1 MMRSLFAGV
10 SGLRNHQTRMDVIGN
25 NVANVNTLAF
35 KSGRVTFQESFAQ
48 TLSGAVAPGNG
59 TGGINA
65 KQVGL
70 GSQVG
75 SIDTLFTQGNIENTG
90 ISTDL
95 AIRGDSFFVVSDGAR
110 QFYTRA
116 GNFQLDADGRLVNPT
131 TGFVLQGRMAGSD
144 GVLVDS
150 VRDIQLPFGQ
160 KTPAAASRGA
170 VLGGNLDSG
179 AATGTVEETSIIVY
193 DSLGAKHDL
202 KVQFTKTATPNQW
215 NWSVDTS
222 TLTPAEAATV
232 TGGTGVLNFNNDGT
246 LNGSTSTFAPIAFQ
260 PAGGAAAMA
269 INLTGGTGLNAISQF
284 AGRTTAILASQ
295 DGYAAGTLADFQI
308 DTSGTISGSFTNG
321 VTVTLGQIAL
331 ADFNNP
337 GGLERAGDNMWGQS
351 PNSGEALVGFARE
364 GSTSLISS
372 GALEAS
378 NVDLAQEFTNMI
390 VAQRGFQ
397 ANGRVITTADEM
409 LQDVVQLKR

>member
-10 SGLRNHQTRMDVIGN
+10 SGLKNHQTRMDVIGN

-35 KSGRVTFQESFAQ
+35 KSSRVTFQEAFSQ
-48 TLSGAVAPGNG
+48 TLSGAVAPSGLI
-59 TGGINA
+59 GGVNA

-75 SIDTLFTQGNIENTG
+75 SIDTLFTQGNVESTG

-116 GNFQLDADGRLVNPT
+116 GNFQPDAGGRLVNPT
-131 TGFVLQGRMAGSD
+131 TGYVLQGRMAQD

-150 VRDIQLPFGQ
+150 ITDIQLPFGQ
-160 KTPAAASRGA
+160 KTPASATTGA

-179 AATGTVEETSIIVY
+179 AATGTTAETSIIVY

-202 KVQFTKTATPNQW
+202 KITFTKSAPANQW
-215 NWSVDTS
+215 NWAVDTS
-222 TLTPAEAATV
+222 TMTAAEAASL
-232 TGGTGVLNFNNDGT
+232 TGGAGVLNFNNDGT
-246 LNGSTSTFAPIAFQ
+246 LNTTTSTFPAIAFQ
-260 PAGGAAAMA
+260 PAGGAAAMSVS
-269 INLTGGTGLNAISQF
+269 LTGGTGLNAISQF
-284 AGRTTAILASQ
+284 SGRTTAILANQ
-295 DGYAAGTLADFQI
+295 DGYTAGTLADFQI
-308 DTSGTISGSFTNG
+308 DTSGVITGSFTNG

-337 GGLERAGDNMWGQS
+337 GGLERSGDNMWGTS

>member
-10 SGLRNHQTRMDVIGN
+10 SGLKNHQTRMDVIGN

-35 KSGRVTFQESFAQ
+35 KSGRVTFQEAFSQ

-59 TGGINA
+59 IGGVNA

-75 SIDTLFTQGNIENTG
+75 SIDTLFTQGNIESTG

-131 TGFVLQGRMAGSD
+131 TGFKLQGRMAQD

-150 VRDIQLPFGQ
+150 ITDIQLPFGQ
-160 KTPAAASRGA
+160 KTPASASTGS

-202 KVQFTKTATPNQW
+202 KVNFTKTATPNQW
-215 NWSVDTS
+215 NWAVDTS
-222 TLTPAEAATV
+222 TLTPAEAASV
-232 TGGTGVLNFNNDGT
+232 T
-246 LNGSTSTFAPIAFQ
+246 
-260 PAGGAAAMA
+260 
-269 INLTGGTGLNAISQF
+269 
-284 AGRTTAILASQ
+284 
-295 DGYAAGTLADFQI
+295 
-308 DTSGTISGSFTNG
+308 
-321 VTVTLGQIAL
+321 
-331 ADFNNP
+331 
-337 GGLERAGDNMWGQS
+337 
-351 PNSGEALVGFARE
+351 
-364 GSTSLISS
+364 
-372 GALEAS
+372 
-378 NVDLAQEFTNMI
+378 
-390 VAQRGFQ
+390 
-397 ANGRVITTADEM
+397 
-409 LQDVVQLKR
+409 